1 MVKLGILINTN
12 KYKEALIGITKA
24 AIKKGH
30 KVILFFM
37 DEGCLLLRDEE
48 ILSLRNLD
56 YVSISVC
63 DLNRRKVGI
72 KDEEIL
78 EGICC
83 GSQYDNAVMN
93 KEADKVIV
101 L

>member
-1 MVKLGILINTN
+1 VKLGILINTN
-12 KYKEALIGITKA
+12 RHKEAIIGITNE
-24 AIKKGH
+24 AIKRGH
-30 KVILFFM
+30 QVILFFM
-37 DEGCLLLRDEE
+37 DEGCLLLMDKE
-48 ILSLRNLD
+48 ILSLRKLD
-56 YVSISVC
+56 DVSMSVC
-63 DLNRRKVGI
+63 DLNRRKIGI

-78 EGICC
+78 VGIRC

>member
-1 MVKLGILINTN
+1 MKLGILVNTN
-12 KYKEALIGITKA
+12 RHKETLIGIVNE
-24 AIKKGH
+24 AIKRGH

-48 ILSLRNLD
+48 ILSLRKLEH
-56 YVSISVC
+56 VSLSVC
-63 DLNRRKVGI
+63 DLNRRKIGI

-78 EGICC
+78 EGIPC